1 MSRPTA
7 RETNTAVFM
16 LRAIQ
21 IGLSIADL
29 EELDIGFVFDLMIE
43 SENDNYKYPYKAEQS
58 DIDSLLG

>member
-1 MSRPTA
+1 M
-7 RETNTAVFM
+7 FM

-29 EELDIGFVFDLMIE
+29 EELDIGFVFDMMIE

>member
-1 MSRPTA
+1 
-7 RETNTAVFM
+7 M

-29 EELDIGFVFDLMIE
+29 EELDIGFVFDMMIE
-43 SENDNYKYPYKAEQS
+43 AENDNYKYPYKAERS